1 MPPTTAAEH
10 PPPHGHGTAALDDLA
25 DTDYCEDCE
34 EVLSDYY
41 CNACAVNLCSSCWD
55 TQPAHRRKR
64 LAPGQIP
71 HEKTNLTVANRVQTV
86 FTCAGDER
94 TLKRLH
100 KEDEVTAWFGLEREL
115 KDEGLFM
122 FRDHGRFADLAN
134 NHHSFNHQTPP
145 VSTGTPLAVTN
156 KIPSLV
162 SFVGQTGAGKSTLI
176 KLLIQLNQRPG
187 PGEKFHSPVPGL
199 TGRDLPTSEDVHLY
213 ADPLTAGSNHP
224 LLFADSEGIDGGE
237 REPLAANLRKTRE
250 KEEMESVGSESDYS
264 ATPRSFTEREVTWMD
279 SKVKQTR
286 QFAASQLYP
295 RILFAF
301 SDVVVF
307 VHRNPRS
314 IEGVLERLLDW
325 GSVAIETTYNQ
336 PILPYAIVALNAT
349 ELDIDPSM
357 WDIETSTTLLL
368 ASLAS
373 TVDKNATFSTYAEL
387 WRKRGKVINNIEDL
401 MMCYYSAVKVI
412 RLPTNGRPILVEQQA
427 QSLYAEIERACR
439 LARNVKKQTRMLLN
453 AFELQAYLHHA
464 FDHFCST
471 LDTPFDFVQCS
482 YLTSHLSTTF
492 GESILALARSMALK
506 KPRPRASTIFQKLGH
521 LIASCMTLDV
531 MRSNLKGTA
540 ERIFAQYVPQIDA
553 ALREFGDRHWP
564 CEFYV
569 RGAVPP
575 HLQTHLNALHFQ
587 HSVHAV
593 GVIMRCA
600 NVRSGHAAKGHQL
613 SDGRVFARGA
623 YESSF
628 KFEEH
633 RKQILDDIYVK
644 FHQSMQKLSGLAR
657 QGVDQ
662 LKAAAVLHR
671 TEALSA
677 FYPATD
683 GEETVGLQHTVFCIC
698 CLFGLPEALLPCGH
712 MLCRDCVEA
721 YGHRKAHALVE
732 VLECPLEINQK
743 TQQQPHIVYTRPESA
758 GVRVLAL
765 HNGGVRSI
773 IQIEV
778 LKLIEKELQ
787 GKIPIK
793 SLFDMIIGE
802 GTGGVLAL
810 GLNARGWDLDD
821 CEQHLREIFAKSFT
835 PANIHRFPTFQLRGS
850 QAKYRSKMLEDCLA
864 SIFPEQRIV
873 DLPPSDDPMQRSS
886 KVAVLT
892 SSSTG
897 RKILFSNYRRKAS
910 PTLPYTLY
918 PVTDYASQP
927 KVSDIARASMAHTEL
942 FKPFLDPRLGHL
954 FFKKDMTERFLIE
967 VAQNE
972 CQSIYTGLPKD
983 FPDILLSIGCGR
995 TRKASTPSINSTN
1008 TSQTKASSKPISHVE
1023 ADETRSVFTEYSG
1036 DVSALYP
1043 RPNFIS
1049 LNPALDAP
1057 PSLDNVSSIASLQSL
1072 IQSATDTMVIK
1083 KIVNQ
1088 LFATLFYAESDT
1100 AIQDTAAGEYLIP
1113 IRIHTRIVSHT
1124 PTMHALGTLL
1134 QPTGPFPNSSF
1145 VFWEQD
1151 YAPQHFPISQ
1161 HAIDSMVQ
1169 QGRFPSLKIL
1179 LPVWDVDAVV
1189 HGVLRLEGGEEYP
1202 LSAFPRCLLV
1212 GGQKL
1217 SRKGNLDISSL
1228 SKVPTWS
1235 APAVEKD
1242 NDTDN
1247 DTNADVSSNEIGTGW
1262 TADFAIRAGHGDL
1275 DDDDDDD
1282 ATALPKYTP

>member
-1 MPPTTAAEH
+1 MAAPPNEVGRQPKTHASQAAV
-10 PPPHGHGTAALDDLA
+10 LDDLL
-25 DTDYCEDCE
+25 DSDYCEDCE

-41 CNACAVNLCSSCWD
+41 CNACAVNLCSACWD

-71 HEKTNLTVANRVQTV
+71 HEKTNLIVANRVQTV
-86 FTCAGDER
+86 FACAGDER

-100 KEDEVTAWFGLEREL
+100 KEDEITTWFGLEREF
-115 KDEGLFM
+115 KDEPSFM
-122 FRDHGRFADLAN
+122 FRDHGRFSAAL
-134 NHHSFNHQTPP
+134 
-145 VSTGTPLAVTN
+145 STGSQAVTN

-176 KLLIQLNQRPG
+176 KLLVQLHQRSG
-187 PGEKFHSPVPGL
+187 PGEQFHSPVPGL

-213 ADPLTAGSNHP
+213 ADPLTAGSSHP

-237 REPLAANLRKTRE
+237 RDPIAANLRKMRE
-250 KEEMESVGSESDYS
+250 KEEMESLGSESDYS
-264 ATPRSFTEREVTWMD
+264 ATARSFTEREVAWMDD

-314 IEGVLERLLDW
+314 IEGVLERLLEW

-336 PILPYAIVALNAT
+336 PLLPYAIVALNAT
-349 ELDIDPSM
+349 ELDIDPRL
-357 WDIETSTTLLL
+357 WDIETSTSLLL
-368 ASLAS
+368 ASLAD
-373 TVDKNATFSTYAEL
+373 TVDKNASFSKYAEL

-427 QSLYAEIERACR
+427 LQLYAEIERACR
-439 LARNVKKQTRMLLN
+439 LARNMKAQTRMLLN

-492 GESILALARSMALK
+492 GESILALARSMATK
-506 KPRPRASTIFQKLGH
+506 KPRPKASSIFQKLGH

-553 ALREFGDRHWP
+553 ALLEFGDRYWP

-569 RGAVPP
+569 KGAVPP
-575 HLQTHLNALHFQ
+575 HLQTHLSNLQFQ
-587 HSVHAV
+587 QSMHAV
-593 GVIMRCA
+593 GVIMRCQ
-600 NVRSGHAAKGHQL
+600 NSRSGHHAKGHQL

-628 KFEEH
+628 FFEEH
-633 RKQILDDIYVK
+633 RKQILDDIFVT
-644 FHQSMQKLSGLAR
+644 FHESMNKLSRLAR
-657 QGVDQ
+657 EGVDQ

-671 TEALSA
+671 TDALSA
-677 FYPATD
+677 FYPSSD
-683 GEETVGLQHTVFCIC
+683 GNEPVGLQHTVFCIC

-732 VLECPLEINQK
+732 ILECPLEINQK
-743 TQQQPHIVYTRPESA
+743 IQTQPHIVYTRPESA

-778 LKLIEKELQ
+778 LKLIEKEFD
-787 GKIPIK
+787 GRIPIQ

-810 GLNARGWDLDD
+810 GLNSRGWTLDD
-821 CEQHLREIFAKSFT
+821 CERHLRDIFAKTFT
-835 PANIHRFPTFQLRGS
+835 PANVHRFPTFQFRGS
-850 QAKYRSKMLEDCLA
+850 QAKYRAKALDDCLA
-864 SIFPEQRIV
+864 AVFPEQRIV
-873 DLPPSDDPMQRSS
+873 DLPPSEDPMQRSS
-886 KVAVLT
+886 KVAVL
-892 SSSTG
+892 SSSTTG

-942 FKPFLDPRLGHL
+942 FKPFLDARLGHL
-954 FFKKDMTERFLIE
+954 FFKKDMTERFLLE

-972 CQSIYTGLPKD
+972 CQSIYNGLPND
-983 FPDILLSIGCGR
+983 FPDILLSISCGR
-995 TRKASTPSINSTN
+995 TRKQTAAPSIISTS
-1008 TSQTKASSKPISHVE
+1008 TSQSRNSERSKQPPLPQTIP
-1023 ADETRSVFTEYSG
+1023 DDTRSVFTEHSG
-1036 DVSALYP
+1036 DVSAHYP

-1049 LNPALDAP
+1049 LDPALDSP
-1057 PSLDNVSSIASLQSL
+1057 PSLDNVSSITSLQSL
-1072 IQSATDTMVIK
+1072 IQSATDTVVIR

-1088 LFATLFYAESDT
+1088 LFATLFYAESDA
-1100 AIQDTAAGEYLIP
+1100 AIQESAAGEYLIP
-1113 IRIHTRIVSHT
+1113 IRLYTRLLNHT
-1124 PTMHALGTLL
+1124 PSLSSLGTLL
-1134 QPTGPFPNSSF
+1134 RTGPFRASEF
-1145 VFWEQD
+1145 VFWEESSTSNQQ
-1151 YAPQHFPISQ
+1151 PLLSSQHPHQRHSFPISN
-1161 HAIDSMVQ
+1161 HTLDSMVHR
-1169 QGRFPSLKIL
+1169 GVFPVLKLL

-1189 HGVLRLEGGEEYP
+1189 HGVVRLETGEEWA
-1202 LSAFPRCLLV
+1202 LSAFPRVL
-1212 GGQKL
+1212 GKTGKAKPQ
-1217 SRKGNLDISSL
+1217 NLDISSVN
-1228 SKVPTWS
+1228 SNRVPTWS
-1235 APAVEKD
+1235 APAVQGQSEWD
-1242 NDTDN
+1242 
-1247 DTNADVSSNEIGTGW
+1247 ASLPVRG
-1262 TADFAIRAGHGDL
+1262 ARGDDEWL
-1275 DDDDDDD
+1275 GGGEDDGDGGDDDV
-1282 ATALPKYTP
+1282 TALPVYTP